1 MNKYKTFAELKEEL
15 GKDFDVYMYQ
25 SNIELLTKINKAIN
39 KIQYIRDLGFDYDGF
54 NNVEDLKGLIDDLVR
69 IAGESIDILKGDDY
83 DDNRESR

>member
-1 MNKYKTFAELKEEL
+1 MNKYKTFEELKEEL
-15 GKDFDVYMYQ
+15 GNTFDVYMYQ

-54 NNVEDLKGLIDDLVR
+54 NNIEDLKGLIDELVR

-83 DDNRESR
+83 E